1 MQKLVLVEDD
11 ARLAKLVQS
20 FLQQH
25 GYRVKVLS
33 TGENA
38 VERILSDDPDLVIL
52 DIMLPE
58 TDGFSICRRLR
69 PSYDKPILFLTA
81 KDSPID
87 HVMGLEMGADDYI
100 IKPIDPHVLLA
111 RIHAIGRRANAGLM
125 EKPEQQALSF
135 DLLTIDKPSRSVTLA
150 GESVDLTSHE
160 FELLWLLASHA
171 GEPLSRN
178 HIHQTMIGREYDGL
192 DRTVDV
198 RISRLRKKL
207 KDNTASPSRIVTV
220 WGKGYMLSP
229 TAWQSPEAS

>member
-171 GEPLSRN
+171 GDPLSRN

-192 DRTVDV
+192 DRRFDV
-198 RISRLRKKL
+198 MISTLRKKL
-207 KDNTASPSRIVTV
+207 GDDPQNPKRIKTI
-220 WGKGYMLSP
+220 WGKGYLFVAD
-229 TAWQSPEAS
+229 AWND